1 MSIALLQKHK
11 RTSCLRLINMP
22 ELPHASAVDTE
33 PLKEDTGWLMFEVVD
48 VLAKRAIS
56 QDLVGLICSRIGAVR
71 VVDALTVRAG
81 FALSL
86 VEAGDVGGAGGAQ
99 APAVTDKRNAL
110 LTVARKNYRYMLA
123 EVCAGR
129 PHNALR
135 MMELGLHDAIKDN
148 VLRSARAPDAPGL
161 EEAQA
166 IENTPA
172 SSLVEHLQRVMHE
185 AGAQPGSA
193 DQRYLH

>member
-11 RTSCLRLINMP
+11 RASCLRLINMP
-22 ELPHASAVDTE
+22 ELPHASAVDPE
-33 PLKEDTGWLMFEVVD
+33 SLKEDTGWLMFEVVD

-56 QDLVGLICSRIGAVR
+56 QDLVGLICARIGAVR

-86 VEAGDVGGAGGAQ
+86 VEAGGAGGAQ
-99 APAVTDKRNAL
+99 APAVTGKRNAL

-129 PHNALR
+129 PQNALR

-148 VLRSARAPDAPGL
+148 VLRSARAPDAPGH
-161 EEAQA
+161 EQAQV

-172 SSLVEHLQRVMHE
+172 SSLVEHLQHVMHE